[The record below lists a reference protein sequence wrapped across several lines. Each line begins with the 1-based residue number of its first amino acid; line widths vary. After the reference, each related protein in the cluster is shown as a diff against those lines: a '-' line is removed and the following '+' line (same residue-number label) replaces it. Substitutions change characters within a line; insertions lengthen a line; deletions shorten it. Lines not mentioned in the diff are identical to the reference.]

1 MIENNINNLSQM
13 TKDECS
19 NLCKTL
25 NEEIYNMLLIL
36 PIVQEVYKRYRTFYY
51 EKVSKIKELSSV

>member
-1 MIENNINNLSQM
+1 M